1 MRIIDYAAGGSASP
15 LDADI
20 IDQFYAPV
28 EFDALTTLVA
38 EHDALKARLD
48 QVHELVTQEQVSG
61 VMEYFF
67 AGNSGDQYGGL
78 SSQRHVKAFE
88 ETFRREGA
96 LNELTSR
103 FWEKALAMTNLMEVM
118 PQKRRSEWSETLNA
132 WRDPSYKPGENP
144 SHDLPVFNR
153 ENLQAT
159 LQSLMARRSEFIAE
173 RVDGIFRN
181 LSSTHVT
188 NTPEGFNKRM
198 IISGMFCQH
207 GTLDWRKK
215 GNIHDLRL
223 VISKFMGRDE
233 PHRDTTEQILN
244 LARLRTGEWLEC
256 DGGSLRVKAFK
267 VGTAHLEVHPEIAYR
282 LNGILAFLYPSA
294 IPHSSRRPPKTKRG
308 TTFKTRPLFE
318 RPLSNA
324 LLALLASMET
334 YYYLEDDPGFRR
346 QYKKIEIPNTLDL
359 RGSATVSKHLVRELE
374 TVMHALGG
382 VRSCCPERPAAS
394 FWQFD
399 YDPREALREVVVTGS
414 MPDTKSYQFYPTP
427 RHVAQQLVDMAELT
441 EQDTPLEPSAG
452 HGGIADLLPRDNTT
466 CVEISELHCAILRD
480 KGHRVIHTDFLAW
493 DPTAR
498 FSAILMNPPY
508 SEGRWQAHLAKASTL
523 VAPNGRIM
531 AVLPASAVNRAQ
543 ELLPGFDL
551 TFSQPIS
558 DAFDGTS
565 ITVVLLKAVKK
576 MEG

>member
-1 MRIIDYAAGGSASP
+1 MRIIDYAAGGAASP
-15 LDADI
+15 LDAAI

-38 EHDALKARLD
+38 EHDALKDRLI

-67 AGNSGDQYGGL
+67 SGNSGDQYGGV
-78 SSQRHVKAFE
+78 SCQRHINAFK
-88 ETFRREGA
+88 ETFRRDGA

-118 PQKRRSEWSETLNA
+118 PQKRRDEWKETLNA
-132 WRDPSYKPGENP
+132 WRDPSYKPGQNP
-144 SHDLPVFNR
+144 NHDLPVFNR

-173 RVDGIFRN
+173 RVDGIFRE

-198 IISGMFCQH
+198 IISGMFCQY
-207 GTLDWRKK
+207 GSVDWRKK
-215 GNIHDLRL
+215 GYIHDLRL

-233 PHRDTTEQILN
+233 PDRDTTDHILN

-267 VGTAHLEVHPEIAYR
+267 VGTAHLEVHPQMAYR
-282 LNGILAFLYPSA
+282 LNGVLAFLYPSA
-294 IPHSSRRPPKTKRG
+294 IPHSSRRPPKRTKG

-324 LLALLASMET
+324 LLALLEKMET

-359 RGSATVSKHLVRELE
+359 RGSVTVSKHLMNELE

-399 YDPREALREVVVTGS
+399 YAPRKVLHEIIVTGC

-441 EQDTPLEPSAG
+441 EQDTLLEPSAG
-452 HGGIADLLPRDNTT
+452 QGGIADLLPRDNTT

-480 KGHRVIHTDFLAW
+480 KGHRVIHADFLEW
-493 DPTAR
+493 NPDTP

-523 VAPNGRIM
+523 VSHNGRLM
-531 AVLPASAVNRAQ
+531 AVLPSSAVNRAQ

-565 ITVVLLKAVKK
+565 ITVVLLKAVKTR
-576 MEG
+576 EG